1 VVSASATVRIHLD
14 LSDRV
19 DQYLD
24 RYNQIRLSGQHVV
37 DGTCHSGCMLLLG
50 SVPGRICFTE
60 QATLGFHVAWQFDD
74 SGRPVASPWAV
85 AAIFI
90 GCDAYDQ

>member
-1 VVSASATVRIHLD
+1 VRIHLD

-24 RYNQIRLSGQHVV
+24 WYNQIRLSGQHVV
-37 DGTCHSGCMLLLG
+37 DGTCHSVCTLLLG

-60 QATLGFHVAWQFDD
+60 QATLGFHVA
-74 SGRPVASPWAV
+74 
-85 AAIFI
+85 
-90 GCDAYDQ
+90 